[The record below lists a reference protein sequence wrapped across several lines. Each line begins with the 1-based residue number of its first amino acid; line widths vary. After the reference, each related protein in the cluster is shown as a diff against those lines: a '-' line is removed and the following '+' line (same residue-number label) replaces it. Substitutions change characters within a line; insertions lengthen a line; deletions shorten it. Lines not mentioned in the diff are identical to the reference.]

1 MQLPRSRAH
10 RQTLSPGVAKVS
22 KDLRAVKCEARPCL
36 AGHAGSR
43 IGWALVG
50 DKAVADLMRDYLQLH
65 GGVPAESQARAANDL
80 EFVLSTRGGG
90 WGAGTHSAAHVCS
103 C

>member
-1 MQLPRSRAH
+1 MQD
-10 RQTLSPGVAKVS
+10 TCG
-22 KDLRAVKCEARPCL
+22 L

-90 WGAGTHSAAHVCS
+90 WGAGTHSAALPMSVRPGGWVPAMAG
-103 C
+103 